1 VILRGNVGVYRVR
14 ERSFINAET
23 EMLAAMLE
31 AVRIGKYKKERV
43 LSKELSVF
51 LDDDVA
57 KKLSI
62 MSYIIG
68 GRQ

>member
-1 VILRGNVGVYRVR
+1 MILRGSVGVYRVR
-14 ERSFINAET
+14 EQSFINAET
-23 EMLAAMLE
+23 EMLTAMLE

-43 LSKELSVF
+43 LSKELSIF

-57 KKLSI
+57 KNLSL